1 MCRRH
6 LRGRHIAAGH
16 APDHSSDKQTCPVS
30 VIRVEQV
37 KRASLADQTALLLLE
52 RVRAGEWAL
61 GARLPGETTLGPQL
75 GVGRST
81 VREAIRQLAG
91 QGVLET
97 RQGLGVFVRALEPRT
112 DWDSVLRQAD
122 IVHVVESRIAIEV
135 EAAALAADRRTPTDL
150 EAIDHALA
158 ARALD
163 TQSVE
168 EFVAADMA
176 FHRSVVAA
184 AHNDV
189 LLDLFDGFAARVR
202 AAMIDMLHLRP
213 GVRVNCDGDPAS
225 SDHEAH
231 AAIAQAVAAR
241 AGEEAARRSREHLL
255 SLKESLS

>member
-1 MCRRH
+1 M
-6 LRGRHIAAGH
+6 
-16 APDHSSDKQTCPVS
+16 
-30 VIRVEQV
+30 
-37 KRASLADQTALLLLE
+37 LLE

-150 EAIDHALA
+150 EAIDHAL
-158 ARALD
+158 
-163 TQSVE
+163 
-168 EFVAADMA
+168 
-176 FHRSVVAA
+176 
-184 AHNDV
+184 
-189 LLDLFDGFAARVR
+189 G
-202 AAMIDMLHLRP
+202 
-213 GVRVNCDGDPAS
+213 
-225 SDHEAH
+225 
-231 AAIAQAVAAR
+231 AR
-241 AGEEAARRSREHLL
+241 AGDPVRRGVRGSRHGFPPQRGG
-255 SLKESLS
+255 SRAQ